1 MDAPFAIDAP
11 ECLHY
16 DVKQSVAF
24 RVPNVQLLRPI
35 VEAEIS
41 RFARITV
48 SRVVNRYIHIVGR
61 AALQAHQVAV
71 IAELHVVGG
80 VGGNFLHQPANVIVS
95 FPVHSGT
102 ISSIPTVNP

>member
-1 MDAPFAIDAP
+1 M
-11 ECLHY
+11 
-16 DVKQSVAF
+16 KQSVAF

-35 VEAEIS
+35 VKVETS
-41 RFARITV
+41 RFARISV
-48 SRVVNRYIHIVGR
+48 SRVVNRDVHIVGR

-80 VGGNFLHQPANVIVS
+80 AGGNFLHQPVNVIVP
-95 FPVHSGT
+95 FPAHSGF